1 MKYWYEIPELL
12 EAYDNGR
19 DFRGVSFGKFKEP
32 VWFCNVDDGK
42 FLIFKHL
49 DLTGA
54 KFSGCNLTHVIFKN
68 CDLTD
73 ALFINA
79 NLVGAE
85 FYSCRVSCNI
95 ICMDGA
101 NLKVPTLLYDNQL
114 RADCGFYD
122 YSNNEIAYLE
132 RIERYVYTEHQEL
145 VGYKIVES
153 QDYPSKVLICELLI
167 PSYAKRIVIENGKCR
182 CDIAK
187 VLRLYTLR
195 GEDFQGK
202 AKPFIQRES
211 KLRYEV
217 GKNVCADSYDDC
229 IYIECSG
236 GIHFFMTEQEARKF
250 YEEYEI
256 L

>member
-1 MKYWYEIPELL
+1 MKYWDDIPELV
-12 EAYDNGR
+12 EAYDNER
-19 DFRGVSFGKFKEP
+19 DFRGVDFGKFKGP
-32 VWFCNVDDGK
+32 IGFGFRGDK
-42 FLIFKHL
+42 RL

-54 KFSGCNLTHVIFKN
+54 KFSGCDLTHVIFEN

-73 ALFINA
+73 ATFINA

-85 FYSCRVSCNI
+85 FFNCKVSCNI
-95 ICMDGA
+95 ICIDDL
-101 NLKVPTLLYDNQL
+101 NLKIPTLLYDNQL
-114 RADCGFYD
+114 RADYNFYD
-122 YSNNEIAYLE
+122 SDNNEIYIL
-132 RIERYVYTEHQEL
+132 RNIQRYVYTEHQEL

-153 QDYPSKVLICELLI
+153 EDSPRKILLCKLLI
-167 PSYAKRIVIENGKCR
+167 PSYAKRIIIENGKCR

-187 VLRLYTLR
+187 VLRLYTR
-195 GEDFQGK
+195 NGEDFQGK
-202 AKPFIQRES
+202 AKPFIQRDS

-217 GKNVCADSYDDC
+217 GKNVFADSYDDC

>member
-1 MKYWYEIPELL
+1 MKYWDDIPELV

-19 DFRGVSFGKFKEP
+19 DFRGVSFGKFKGP
-32 VWFCNVDDGK
+32 IGFGFRGDK
-42 FLIFKHL
+42 KL

-54 KFSGCNLTHVIFKN
+54 KFSGCDLTHVIFTN

-85 FYSCRVSCNI
+85 FYNCKVSCNI
-95 ICMDGA
+95 ICMDGL

-114 RADCGFYD
+114 RADYNFYD
-122 YSNNEIAYLE
+122 NDNNKIYVL
-132 RIERYVYTEHQEL
+132 RNIERYLYTEHQEL

-153 QDYPSKVLICELLI
+153 EDSPRKILLCKLLI
-167 PSYAKRIVIENGKCR
+167 PSYAKRIIIENGKCR

-187 VLRLYTLR
+187 VLRLYTR
-195 GEDFQGK
+195 NGEDFQGK
-202 AKPFIQRES
+202 AKPFIQRDS

-236 GIHFFMTEQEARKF
+236 GIHFFMTEEEAKWF

>member
-1 MKYWYEIPELL
+1 MKYWDEIPELV

-19 DFRGVSFGKFKEP
+19 DFRGVGFGKFKTP
-32 VWFCNVDDGK
+32 IWFEFRGDQK
-42 FLIFKHL
+42 L

-54 KFSGCNLTHVIFKN
+54 KFSGCNLTYVTFYN

-85 FYSCRVSCNI
+85 FYNCKVSCNI
-95 ICMDGA
+95 ICRDGL

-114 RADCGFYD
+114 RAD
-122 YSNNEIAYLE
+122 YSLSDSDNNEIFALRY
-132 RIERYVYTEHQEL
+132 IKRYVYTEHQEL

-153 QDYPSKVLICELLI
+153 EDSPRKVLLCKLLI
-167 PSYAKRIVIENGKCR
+167 PSYAKRIIIEDDKCR
-182 CDIAK
+182 CDIAR
-187 VLRLYTLR
+187 VLRLYMMN

-202 AKPFIQRES
+202 AKPYIQRDS

-236 GIHFFMTEQEARKF
+236 GIHFFMTEQEAKWF
-250 YEEYEI
+250 YEEHEI
-256 L
+256 IWR

>member
-1 MKYWYEIPELL
+1 MKYWDEIPELV

-19 DFRGVSFGKFKEP
+19 DFRGVGFGKFKGP
-32 VWFCNVDDGK
+32 VWFCPRGNK
-42 FLIFKHL
+42 KL

-54 KFSGCNLTHVIFKN
+54 KFSGCNLTYVTFEN

-85 FYSCRVSCNI
+85 FYNCKVSCDI
-95 ICMDGA
+95 ICIDGL

-114 RADCGFYD
+114 RAD
-122 YSNNEIAYLE
+122 YSFRDSDNNEIFAIKY
-132 RIERYVYTEHQEL
+132 IKRYVYTEHQEL

-153 QDYPSKVLICELLI
+153 EESPRKVLLCKLLI

-182 CDIAK
+182 CDIAR
-187 VLRLYTLR
+187 VLRLYTMN

-202 AKPFIQRES
+202 AKPFIQRDS

-217 GKNVCADSYDDC
+217 GKNACADSYDDC

-236 GIHFFMTEQEARKF
+236 GIHFFMTEQEAKWF

>member
-1 MKYWYEIPELL
+1 MKYWNEIPELV

-19 DFRGVSFGKFKEP
+19 DFRGVDFAKFKKP

-54 KFSGCNLTHVIFKN
+54 KFSGCNLTCVTFKN

-85 FYSCRVSCNI
+85 FFNCKVSCNI
-95 ICMDGA
+95 ICMDGL

-114 RADCGFYD
+114 RADYSFYN
-122 YSNNEIAYLE
+122 SNNNEIYIL
-132 RIERYVYTEHQEL
+132 RNIQRYVYTEHQEL

-153 QDYPSKVLICELLI
+153 EDSPRKLLLCKFPNNRRSK
-167 PSYAKRIVIENGKCR
+167 
-182 CDIAK
+182 
-187 VLRLYTLR
+187 
-195 GEDFQGK
+195 
-202 AKPFIQRES
+202 
-211 KLRYEV
+211 
-217 GKNVCADSYDDC
+217 
-229 IYIECSG
+229 
-236 GIHFFMTEQEARKF
+236 
-250 YEEYEI
+250 
-256 L
+256 